1 MELNPGHTAWMLT
14 ASALVLLMTPGLA
27 FFYGG
32 LVRARN
38 VISTLMYS
46 FMAMAVVSIV
56 WVLWGYSLAFG
67 EGSAFIGDLS
77 FFGLSG
83 IDVNDLEDNGIPTL
97 LFVIFQMMFAIIT
110 PALITG
116 AFVER
121 FKFTTYLVFLVV
133 WVTIVYAPVAH
144 WVWASEGW
152 LFKDGALDFAGGTV
166 VHINAGMAAVAAALL
181 VGKRRDPG
189 AEPHNVP
196 YVILGAALL
205 WFGWFGFNAGSGLA
219 ANGQDVN
226 AFLVTNTAAAAAALT
241 WGVISQIQ
249 TGRMSAVGVASGAV
263 AGLVAITPAS
273 GFVGVYGALAIGA
286 GAGLLCY
293 IAVYLRTRVQV
304 DDALEVFAI
313 HGVGGIWGAIATGIF
328 AVAAIGGTAGLI
340 DGNAWTA
347 CHPGDRDRRHHGLLI
362 RRHARHPQGAR
373 PHPRTRDQGRQRRRG
388 HWPGPLRSRREG
400 IRQRR
405 RRLNTELCGISTKMN
420 DTNPLSRRGRGLEPA
435 PYSIR
440 G

>member
-83 IDVNDLEDNGIPTL
+83 IDVNQVEDNGIPTL

-144 WVWASEGW
+144 WVWAPEGW

-328 AVAAIGGTAGLI
+328 AVAAIGGTAGAI
-340 DGNAWTA
+340 DGNAGQLVTQVIA
-347 CHPGDRDRRHHGLLI
+347 VVATMVYSFVVTLVILKVLDLIPGL
-362 RRHARHPQGAR
+362 
-373 PHPRTRDQGRQRRRG
+373 
-388 HWPGPLRSRREG
+388 G
-400 IRQRR
+400 IRVP
-405 RRLNTELCGISTKMN
+405 N
-420 DTNPLSRRGRGLEPA
+420 DAEDIGLDLSAHGERAFVSDGA
-435 PYSIR
+435 D
-440 G
+440 

>member
-1 MELNPGHTAWMLT
+1 MDSGHTAWMLT

-67 EGSAFIGDLS
+67 EGSAFIGDFS
-77 FFGLSG
+77 YFGLSG
-83 IDVNDLEDNGIPTL
+83 IDVNDTDNGIPTL

-144 WVWASEGW
+144 WVWGGGW
-152 LFKDGALDFAGGTV
+152 IGDVGDGALDFAGGTV
-166 VHINAGMAAVAAALL
+166 VHINAGVAAVAAAWLI
-181 VGKRRDPG
+181 GKRRDPG
-189 AEPHNVP
+189 PEPHNVP

-219 ANGQDVN
+219 ADGVDVN

-273 GFVGVYGALAIGA
+273 GYVGVYGALAIGA

-293 IAVYLRTRVQV
+293 IAVYLRTKVQV
-304 DDALEVFAI
+304 DDALEVFAV

-340 DGNAWTA
+340 DGNAGQMVTQVVA
-347 CHPGDRDRRHHGLLI
+347 VVATMVYSFVVTLVILKVLDLIPGL
-362 RRHARHPQGAR
+362 
-373 PHPRTRDQGRQRRRG
+373 
-388 HWPGPLRSRREG
+388 G
-400 IRQRR
+400 IRVPDDDEDIG
-405 RRLNTELCGISTKMN
+405 L
-420 DTNPLSRRGRGLEPA
+420 DLSAHGERAFVSDGA
-435 PYSIR
+435 D
-440 G
+440 

>member
-1 MELNPGHTAWMLT
+1 MDSGHTAWMLT

-46 FMAMAVVSIV
+46 FISMAVVSIV

-67 EGSAFIGDLS
+67 EGSAIIGDLS
-77 FFGLSG
+77 LFGLSG
-83 IDVNDLEDNGIPTL
+83 IEIDQVEDSGIPTL

-133 WVTIVYAPVAH
+133 WVTVVYAPVAH
-144 WVWASEGW
+144 WVWAPEGW

-196 YVILGAALL
+196 YVVLGAALL

-219 ANGQDVN
+219 ANGQGVN
-226 AFLVTNTAAAAAALT
+226 AFLVTNTSAAAAALT
-241 WGVISQIQ
+241 WGIISQVQ

-286 GAGLLCY
+286 GAGVLCY
-293 IAVYLRTRVQV
+293 IAVYLRTRIQI
-304 DDALEVFAI
+304 DDALEVFAV

-328 AVAAIGGTAGLI
+328 AVAAIGGTAGAI
-340 DGNAWTA
+340 EGNAGQLGTQVLA
-347 CHPGDRDRRHHGLLI
+347 VVATMAYSFVATLVILKVLDLIPGLGLRVPTEAEDIGLDLSAHGE
-362 RRHARHPQGAR
+362 RAFVSDGA
-373 PHPRTRDQGRQRRRG
+373 D
-388 HWPGPLRSRREG
+388 
-400 IRQRR
+400 
-405 RRLNTELCGISTKMN
+405 
-420 DTNPLSRRGRGLEPA
+420 
-435 PYSIR
+435 
-440 G
+440 

>member
-1 MELNPGHTAWMLT
+1 MDSGHTAWMMT

-46 FMAMAVVSIV
+46 FISMAVVSIV

-67 EGSAFIGDLS
+67 EGNAIIGDLS
-77 FFGLSG
+77 LFGLSG
-83 IDVNDLEDNGIPTL
+83 IGIDQVEDGGIPTL

-133 WVTIVYAPVAH
+133 WVTVVYTPVAH

-196 YVILGAALL
+196 YVVLGAALL

-219 ANGQDVN
+219 ANGVDVN

-241 WGVISQIQ
+241 WGVISQVQ

-286 GAGLLCY
+286 GAGVLCY
-293 IAVYLRTRVQV
+293 IAVYLRTRIQI
-304 DDALEVFAI
+304 DDALEVFAV

-328 AVAAIGGTAGLI
+328 AVAAIGDTAGAI
-340 DGNAWTA
+340 DGNAGQLVTQLLA
-347 CHPGDRDRRHHGLLI
+347 VVATMAYSFVVTLVILKVLDLIPGLGLRVSPEAEDVGLDISAHGE
-362 RRHARHPQGAR
+362 RAFVSDGA
-373 PHPRTRDQGRQRRRG
+373 D
-388 HWPGPLRSRREG
+388 
-400 IRQRR
+400 
-405 RRLNTELCGISTKMN
+405 
-420 DTNPLSRRGRGLEPA
+420 
-435 PYSIR
+435 
-440 G
+440 